1 MIEAHGVGGQA
12 DLPIP
17 LSLAVGGASAALV
30 VSFIVLATAWRSSR
44 YQGAEAPAGHP
55 LPSLA
60 SGLILSAGLR
70 IVLRVAGMA
79 LFLLAAASALFGQS
93 SLTNPFFGMVYVWW
107 WVGLPFASVLFGP
120 VWKAISPVRTLHAGL
135 VRATGGDPARGVYEY
150 PARLGLWPA
159 ALGLFAFVWL
169 ELVYDN
175 SSQLGDVRLW
185 CVTYFAIMLVG
196 GAVFGSVFYD
206 KADPFE
212 VFSTLAARLS
222 PWKVEQTEPA
232 EHSVQPEQAMQT
244 KQSGPPGARVVLCS
258 PLANLAAT
266 PATAGLT
273 AVVAVLFGSTAFDSF
288 GKSEWWLRSIYDS
301 SLSAN
306 VLNNIALIGF
316 CAGAGIVFAAGC
328 MLTRTTNDL
337 RRRALP
343 DLFAHSLIPIIVA
356 YFIAHY
362 LTLFVDYGLQTL
374 ALTSDPF
381 GEGWNLFGTAGIA
394 PTFWFSYHP
403 TFLAT
408 LKVLAVVVGHVA
420 AAIAAHD
427 RALQVLP
434 AGHRITGQLPLLI
447 TMVGFTAGGLML
459 LFSA

>member
-30 VSFIVLATAWRSSR
+30 VSFVVLATAWRSSR
-44 YQGAEAPAGHP
+44 YQGSQVPAGRP
-55 LPSLA
+55 LPATVSRLA
-60 SGLILSAGLR
+60 LSDGSR
-70 IVLRVAGMA
+70 VMLRVVGMA
-79 LFLLAAASALFGQS
+79 AFVLAAAAALFGQDR
-93 SLTNPFFGMVYVWW
+93 LTNPFFGMVYVWW
-107 WVGLPFASVLFGP
+107 WVGLPFASVLLGP
-120 VWKAISPVRTLHAGL
+120 VWKAISPVRTIHAGL
-135 VRATGGDPARGVYEY
+135 VRVTGGDPVRGLYEY
-150 PARLGLWPA
+150 PVRLGMWPA
-159 ALGLFAFVWL
+159 AAGLFAFVWL
-169 ELVYDN
+169 ELVHDN

-185 CVTYFAIMLVG
+185 CAGYLAIMLVG
-196 GAVFGSVFYD
+196 GAVFGSVFYE

-212 VFSTLAARLS
+212 VFSTLAARIS
-222 PWKVEQTEPA
+222 PWRTEQTATSRP
-232 EHSVQPEQAMQT
+232 
-244 KQSGPPGARVVLCS
+244 RIVLCS

-273 AVVAVLFGSTAFDSF
+273 AVMAVLFGSTAFDSF
-288 GKSEWWLRSIYDS
+288 GKSEWWLRTIYGS

-306 VLNNIALIGF
+306 VLNNIALIVF
-316 CAGAGIVFAAGC
+316 CVGAGVIFAAGC
-328 MLTRTTNDL
+328 VLTRAAKDV
-337 RRRALP
+337 RRARLP
-343 DLFAHSLIPIIVA
+343 DLFAHSLVPIIVA
-356 YFIAHY
+356 YFVAHY

-374 ALTSDPF
+374 SLVSDPF
-381 GEGWNLFGTAGIA
+381 GKGWDLFGTAGVA

-420 AAIAAHD
+420 AAVAAHD

-434 AGHRITGQLPLLI
+434 STHRITGQLPLLI